1 MEKIYSGMVI
11 LVIIKDI
18 VEEKRYLL
26 IIRFLL

>member
-18 VEEKRYLL
+18 VEEKCYLL